1 MFLAMWEDTAHTIV
15 EWLKSEMRTASAQGY
30 VLGLSGGVDSAVCA
44 ALLKKVTDNC
54 LGLILPIETSVVEC
68 DDAAAIAMQ
77 LTMKTEYIDL
87 TPLYHNLTRLLPGNN
102 QVALGNIKARLR
114 MVVLYYYANVNNY
127 LVCGAGNKTE
137 LTIGYF
143 TKHGD
148 GACDVLPIGD
158 LYKHEVRQLASVL
171 KIPEKIIN
179 KVPSAGLWLEQTDE
193 GEIGFCYDDIDK
205 ALQAINNGAIDSE
218 CAKTL
223 KAMIDQTEHKRRL
236 PKICKLVMR

>member
-1 MFLAMWEDTAHTIV
+1 MWEDTAHTIV

>member
-236 PKICKLVMR
+236 PKICKLVNR